1 MKGAHFSGGIG
12 DGPPISGEVPPM
24 GDGDAPPISMI
35 DPSLREALILFGL
48 FKLSPRQKAVLT
60 LTLRYENKISA
71 SSMAK
76 IANEEFNI
84 PLSSFWFALRDLRR
98 LKLIEFGDGTPIKLT
113 EAGKMIAQALSGVRW
128 WERE

>member
-1 MKGAHFSGGIG
+1 MG
-12 DGPPISGEVPPM
+12 DGPPISGEAPPM
-24 GDGDAPPISMI
+24 GSGDAPPISMI
-35 DPSLREALILFGL
+35 DPSLRESLILFGL

-60 LTLRYENKISA
+60 LTLKYENKISA

-98 LKLIEFGDGTPIKLT
+98 LKLIEFGDGSPIKLT
-113 EAGKMIAQALSGVRW
+113 EAGRVIAQALSGVRW
-128 WERE
+128 WERG